1 MNNFFT
7 SMGDASEANTR
18 NHSSNDVNNRAVIM
32 GGSKGSADHEDPD
45 TALGDLAQ

>member
-7 SMGDASEANTR
+7 SMGDASENNAKNQ
-18 NHSSNDVNNRAVIM
+18 SSNDVGNRAVIM
-32 GGSKGSADHEDPD
+32 GASKDSASHEDRD